1 MTDEIIRANES
12 AMPEI
17 IRDAISK
24 WGMFVAI
31 DNPDSIESKVAV
43 YNATTESV
51 HLADEIGAEIKVRGI
66 VMKPNSFTDSD
77 GITTDVITTV
87 LIDDKGIGHMAH
99 GRGVL
104 ASITNIIGLFGM
116 PDAWPDTM
124 RIVPISQRG
133 RNGFNFVTL
142 KAIV

>member
-1 MTDEIIRANES
+1 
-12 AMPEI
+12 
-17 IRDAISK
+17 
-24 WGMFVAI
+24 
-31 DNPDSIESKVAV
+31 
-43 YNATTESV
+43 
-51 HLADEIGAEIKVRGI
+51 
-66 VMKPNSFTDSD
+66 MKPNSFTDAD

-87 LIDDKGIGHMAH
+87 LIDDKGVGHMAH